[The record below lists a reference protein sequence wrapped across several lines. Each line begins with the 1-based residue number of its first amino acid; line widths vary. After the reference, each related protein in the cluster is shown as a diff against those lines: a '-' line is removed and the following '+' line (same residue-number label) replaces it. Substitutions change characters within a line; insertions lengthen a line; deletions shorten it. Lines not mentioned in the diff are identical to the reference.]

1 MRTRYSSRLVPTVI
15 VLMLLAA
22 GCGKRSG
29 ADTTKETSTATV
41 QTPAIPGEERHPLTG
56 EIVKVDTEHGLLH
69 VAHDKIPGYMAAM
82 TMEFKV
88 TKGDL
93 ENAKV
98 GQRIRAE
105 LVARK
110 GDFFLE
116 KIWPDDAATKAA
128 VEAAAKALAQ
138 DTAMRGKEVYREI
151 GENAPEFTLLDQEG
165 RTASFSRFR
174 GKQVM
179 LNFIF
184 TRCPIA
190 TMCPAATQRMM
201 EVQAAARQAGVP
213 GLELVSITL
222 DPEYDTPGVLK
233 EYAQLRGID
242 TSNFTFLTG
251 PDSAV
256 RHLLAQLGVLREFE
270 GNTIKH
276 SLATVLIN
284 EDGRIVHRVDGS
296 LWQVSDFV
304 ERMRR
309 G

>member
-1 MRTRYSSRLVPTVI
+1 MMRTRYSKPLATAAIP
-15 VLMLLAA
+15 LMLLAS
-22 GCGKRSG
+22 GCGRKPEN
-29 ADTTKETSTATV
+29 AAKEISTVAV
-41 QTPAIPGEERHPLTG
+41 QAPAAPGEERHPLTG

-69 VAHDKIPGYMAAM
+69 VAHEKIPGYMAAM

-93 ENAKV
+93 DNARV

-105 LVARK
+105 LVERN
-110 GDFFLE
+110 GEFFLE

-128 VEAAAKALAQ
+128 IEAAAKALAQ

-165 RTASFSRFR
+165 RTASLSRFR

-184 TRCPIA
+184 TRCPVA

-201 EVQAAARQAGVP
+201 EVQAAARKAGVS

-233 EYAQLRGID
+233 EYAQARGID

-296 LWQVSDFV
+296 LWRVDDFV
-304 ERMRR
+304 ERMRK